1 VPRTVETAPSV
12 DDDVPA
18 IGASAV
24 ASARAAG
31 VRPRLRTIRGV
42 TYAAPDLDAIER
54 AYVDVL
60 GFQVRRRGR
69 LSSPLARAWHAP
81 ACEGRR
87 WLALEPPSGEPC
99 VLTFVES
106 AAAAGWRALVT
117 HGWNATEFV
126 VQDVDAL
133 AARLASGAPFRI
145 VGPPTSLTR
154 FPMIRA
160 MQAIGPFGE
169 CLYFTQVGEG
179 SGLDLAR
186 AEAPVGR
193 VFIAVAGGPDVDAL
207 FEPYRVFANDVDPPV
222 ATPVRVLSAANG
234 LPSETPHRHG
244 LVKVGHGTL
253 LELDAYPPQTR
264 ARAVAP
270 GELPP
275 GMAIV
280 TLECDSLPAAVADG
294 AYDSP
299 LGRAAL
305 LRGRANELI
314 ELVTP

>member
-1 VPRTVETAPSV
+1 MPRTADHAPSV
-12 DDDVPA
+12 EIAVPA
-18 IGASAV
+18 VGEAASVRVPNV
-24 ASARAAG
+24 A
-31 VRPRLRTIRGV
+31 RPRLRTIRGV
-42 TYAAPDLDAIER
+42 TYAAPDLDAIEL
-54 AYVDVL
+54 AYVHVL
-60 GFQVRRRGR
+60 GFRVRGRGR
-69 LSSPLARAWHAP
+69 LAAELARAWQAP

-87 WLALEPPSGEPC
+87 WLALEPPAGETC

-133 AARLASGAPFRI
+133 AARLASGVPFRI
-145 VGPPTSLTR
+145 IGPPTSLTR

-179 SGLDLAR
+179 SGLDLAH
-186 AEAPVGR
+186 AEAFVGR

-207 FEPYRVFANDVDPPV
+207 FEPYGMFANDFDPPV

-253 LELDAYPPQTR
+253 LELDAYPPQTQR
-264 ARAVAP
+264 RAVAP
-270 GELPP
+270 GELTP

-280 TLECDSLPAAVADG
+280 TLEVDALPDALAVN

-299 LGRAAL
+299 LGTAAL
-305 LRGRANELI
+305 LRGRAGELI
-314 ELVTP
+314 ELVIP